1 MNGEEVSSDY
11 PDDDEE
17 LYYRMDAEYDEDG
30 QYLRVSYA
38 FPVTDEEPVEEAL
51 YRFVEGDDSFWIKGS
66 EEPLRFVVK
75 RSEDDASTFAH
86 FTGIEV
92 DGEAVAENAYTA
104 EAGSVVL
111 DLQPAYLESLSE
123 DTHALTVQFDD
134 GTAEGAFTIAEAED
148 VTPEDPE
155 DVPGGIT
162 PAEPGDD
169 AGETEPAIDDTES
182 DIGDGAAPPEEIPAP
197 PAGKS
202 DAKTNTGDN
211 SRPVLWAAVCGGS
224 LLLLVLLVFARRRHV
239 SK

>member
-1 MNGEEVSSDY
+1 LGYIGTVTMNGEKVSSDY

-17 LYYRMDAEYDEDG
+17 LYYRMDAEYDEGG

-38 FPVTDEEPVEEAL
+38 FPVTGEEPVEEAL

-134 GTAEGAFTIAEAED
+134 GTAETEFTVTTAEM
-148 VTPEDPE
+148 
-155 DVPGGIT
+155 VPGEAKT
-162 PAEPGDD
+162 GDD
-169 AGETEPAIDDTES
+169 S
-182 DIGDGAAPPEEIPAP
+182 Q
-197 PAGKS
+197 
-202 DAKTNTGDN
+202 
-211 SRPVLWAAVCGGS
+211 PVLWAVVCAGS
-224 LLLLVLLVFARRRHV
+224 LLVLLTGYARRRR
-239 SK
+239 SIK